1 MNRTPRAMGRHGAMP
16 AGAPMGMK
24 TNPMKT
30 IKRLLKYMTAYKVRL
45 IFVLVCIVFSAGAG
59 VASSLFIQILI
70 DNYITPL
77 MVANEKDFG
86 GLLMAIII
94 MAVLLTFGA
103 LATLLYNRLMVTIS
117 QGVQKK
123 IRDEMF
129 SHVFSESLMPEKSHD
144 FSANHEKMK
153 ALLEHI
159 LWHIKDHEDC
169 FFVFGNGQRGRAVY
183 YADPVSVPEPN
194 FQQNAL
200 GFGSWGTKSP
210 YLNDKLGKYGMNNTF
225 GDLIDNDKAF
235 VFENKKKD
243 ALTKYLNKWY
253 SDENSEIVLEQV
265 DVIDGHPLWRV
276 RKY

>member
-86 GLLMAIII
+86 GLLMAIIM

-103 LATLLYNRLMVTIS
+103 LCLNAKPCPAVSAIQLLSSIS
-117 QGVQKK
+117 
-123 IRDEMF
+123 F
-129 SHVFSESLMPEKSHD
+129 YCCNYLLSLSPLS
-144 FSANHEKMK
+144 
-153 ALLEHI
+153 ALLS
-159 LWHIKDHEDC
+159 LLLPPWL
-169 FFVFGNGQRGRAVY
+169 
-183 YADPVSVPEPN
+183 PS
-194 FQQNAL
+194 
-200 GFGSWGTKSP
+200 
-210 YLNDKLGKYGMNNTF
+210 
-225 GDLIDNDKAF
+225 
-235 VFENKKKD
+235 
-243 ALTKYLNKWY
+243 
-253 SDENSEIVLEQV
+253 
-265 DVIDGHPLWRV
+265 
-276 RKY
+276 